1 MRAFSTKILSLAVLS
16 LALVACGSDPEP
28 TPTAKPDDTKV
39 SQTSVQPASE
49 QASSGQAASEQA
61 PVQLDG
67 QEMLKLTS
75 EVFGRFKENFPQ
87 ISDFTTPPVVVR
99 IEPVAGVEL
108 FEIITPHG
116 VFYTDR
122 QASWIVEGVLFMP
135 SPYADPSQAQAT
147 GLPTPMVNVTLRP
160 DVQRIYGSIR
170 DKEAGVRSLGGE
182 KLSGTELYAS
192 MPREKAISLTYGA
205 PPMEGNTSPREVVIF
220 ADMDDNLTHALFA
233 ELGKRDPSTLNLKLS
248 VFPIALEEIRPYT
261 LDRAA
266 ALLCAGFDPANPD
279 DNTSATRVAEL
290 WRAYLSDPSTADLSP
305 EAWASW
311 AQANGVALPAHEA
324 CPRQIEPG
332 IFTRLIGTLGL
343 HGAPRAVLPN
353 GEQLVGN
360 FTVDQLLEAIERPT
374 QPAEQKDPDAEQVA
388 PEKTPAQ

>member
-1 MRAFSTKILSLAVLS
+1 MRASSTKILSLAVLS
-16 LALVACGSDPEP
+16 LALFACGSDPEP
-28 TPTAKPDDTKV
+28 TPTAKPADTET
-39 SQTSVQPASE
+39 SQTSAQPASE
-49 QASSGQAASEQA
+49 QAASEQA
-61 PVQLDG
+61 PAQLDG
-67 QEMLKLTS
+67 QAMFKLTS

-87 ISDFTTPPVVVR
+87 AGDFSTPPVVVR

-135 SPYADPSQAQAT
+135 NPSADPSQAQAT

-182 KLSGTELYAS
+182 KLPGTELYAS

-233 ELGKRDPSTLNLKLS
+233 ELGKRDPNTLNLKLS
-248 VFPIALEEIRPYT
+248 VFPVALEEIRPHT

-279 DNTSATRVAEL
+279 DSTSAARVAEL
-290 WRAYLSDPSTADLSP
+290 WRTYLSDPSTADLSP
-305 EAWASW
+305 EAWTSW
-311 AQANGVALPAHEA
+311 AQANDVALPAHAA

-332 IFTRLIGTLGL
+332 MFTRLIGALGL

-360 FTVDQLLEAIERPT
+360 FTVEQLLEAIERPT
-374 QPAEQKDPDAEQVA
+374 QPAEQKVPSAEQDVSA
-388 PEKTPAQ
+388 ETPAP